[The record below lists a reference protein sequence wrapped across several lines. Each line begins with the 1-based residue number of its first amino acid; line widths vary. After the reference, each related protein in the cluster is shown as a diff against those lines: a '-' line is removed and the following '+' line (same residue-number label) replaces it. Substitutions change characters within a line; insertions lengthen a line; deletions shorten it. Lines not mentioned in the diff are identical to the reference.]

1 MDKEKVLDYVMNS
14 PGNSNRAVLSGMLDE
29 SGGGNPNRVETYEGT
44 VANLWNDIDRNELA
58 TALENHEVSIYLEID
73 ASALNAGIITSR
85 PFVDST
91 LGTIYTNGGQ
101 VGPYVSLTSAYQIA
115 WDITTGNVSHAYMHT
130 NNNVIDI
137 SSYTDTLT
145 TSMTIVWHPLPTE

>member
-29 SGGGNPNRVETYEGT
+29 SGEGNPNRVETYEGT
-44 VANLWNDIDRNELA
+44 VANLWNDINRNELV

-85 PFVDST
+85 PFADNT
-91 LGTIYTNGGQ
+91 LGVIYTNGGS
-101 VGPYVSLTSAYQIA
+101 VGQYVSLTSAYQIL
-115 WDITTGNVSHAYMHT
+115 WDITTGNVSHAYMYT
-130 NNNVIDI
+130 NNNAIDI
-137 SSYTDTLT
+137 SSYADILT